1 MKMVLKYNSRTGKWI
16 GKLNRKKLQQD
27 AHNDYMQ
34 DKFKK
39 QAHINRQDRL

>member
-16 GKLNRKKLQQD
+16 GKLNKKKLQTD
-27 AHNDYMQ
+27 ANNDYMQ

-39 QAHINRQDRL
+39 QARTNRQDKL